1 MGVEAVC
8 FFFFSSRRR
17 HTRCALGTGVQTC
30 ALPISLTL
38 SASVQAAYSDLSGK
52 LDPQVSGLVSWKNA
66 DETFGVLVGAIYQK
80 RRTRRDGLEIFGYR
94 SFPVGGGDALV
105 PTLIGST
112 LFEQRSEERRVG
124 QEWVSTCRSRWSTVH

>member
-1 MGVEAVC
+1 MI
-8 FFFFSSRRR
+8 RRPPR
-17 HTRCALGTGVQTC
+17 STRTDTLFPYTT
-30 ALPISLTL
+30 LFRSLDLDPLTL

-52 LDPQVSGLVSWKNA
+52 VDPQVSGLVSWKNA

-112 LFEQRSEERRVG
+112 LFEDRK
-124 QEWVSTCRSRWSTVH
+124 STRLNSSHYCAA

>member
-52 LDPQVSGLVSWKNA
+52 LDPQVSGLVSWKND
-66 DETFGVLVGAIYQK
+66 DESFGVLVGAIYQK

-94 SFPVGGGDALV
+94 PFPVGGGQSPLI
-105 PTLIGST
+105 PTLNGST
-112 LFEQRSEERRVG
+112 MFEPNRERYG
-124 QEWVSTCRSRWSTVH
+124 ANIAIQLHPPAPPKKK